1 MAFPADCGARRGKAM
16 PKSLWVGL
24 ALGVFG
30 LGAAR
35 FLGVPPPEA
44 THFHANWAIYVD
56 GERMDLSERR
66 YMEEISSC
74 YAVDGEMTPQSR
86 VHMHEGNHDV
96 VHIHHLGV
104 TWGHLA
110 GNLGIGF
117 GEGYLILDDGTRIFD
132 GEDGRFTYILNGR
145 ALTSAHNELVASE
158 DRLLISYGSESLDE
172 LAEVR
177 FGQVA
182 TTAGEYN
189 TRDDPPTCSGS
200 MEPLGVWDRL
210 KFAFWG

>member
-1 MAFPADCGARRGKAM
+1 M
-16 PKSLWVGL
+16 PKGLWVGM
-24 ALGVFG
+24 ALGAFG

-35 FLGVPPPEA
+35 FLLIPPPEA

-56 GERMDLSERR
+56 GERLDLSDQR
-66 YMEEISSC
+66 YMEEVSSC
-74 YAVDGEMTPQSR
+74 YTVEGDVTPQSR

-96 VHIHHLGV
+96 VHVHHRGV

-110 GNLGIGF
+110 GNLGIGL
-117 GEGYLILDDGTRIFD
+117 GEGFLILNDGTRILD
-132 GEDGRFTYILNGR
+132 GEQGRFTYILNGR

-172 LAEVR
+172 LGRAR
-177 FGQVA
+177 FSQVA

-189 TRDDPPTCSGS
+189 TREDPPTCSGS
-200 MEPLGVWDRL
+200 GEALGVWERL
-210 KFAFWG
+210 RSAFWR

>member
-1 MAFPADCGARRGKAM
+1 MAKG
-16 PKSLWVGL
+16 LWVGI

-35 FLGVPPPEA
+35 FVGVPPPEA
-44 THFHANWAIYVD
+44 THFHANWAVFID
-56 GERMDLSERR
+56 GERLDLSDQQ

-74 YAVDGEMTPQSR
+74 YSVDGEVTPQSR

-96 VHIHHLGV
+96 LHIHHLGA

-110 GNLGIGF
+110 GNLGIGL

-145 ALTSAHNELVASE
+145 ALTSVHNQLITSE
-158 DRLLISYGSESLDE
+158 DRLLISYGLESMKE
-172 LAEVR
+172 LGEER
-177 FGQVA
+177 FGRVA

-189 TRDDPPTCSGS
+189 TREDPATCTGT
-200 MEPLGVWDRL
+200 MEPIGMWGRL
-210 KFAFWG
+210 KLAFWG

>member
-1 MAFPADCGARRGKAM
+1 M
-16 PKSLWVGL
+16 PKGLWVGL
-24 ALGVFG
+24 ALGVVG

-35 FLGVPPPEA
+35 FLGVPPPQA
-44 THFHANWAIYVD
+44 THFHANWAIYID
-56 GERMDLSERR
+56 GERLDLTDRR

-74 YAVDGEMTPQSR
+74 YTVDGEMTPQSR
-86 VHMHEGNHDV
+86 VHMHEGDHDV

-110 GNLGIGF
+110 GNLGLGL

-132 GEDGRFTYILNGR
+132 GEHGRFTYILNGR
-145 ALTSAHNELVASE
+145 ALTSAHQELVASE

-172 LAEVR
+172 LTEGR

-182 TTAGEYN
+182 TTAGDYD
-189 TRDDPPTCSGS
+189 TRQDPATCSGS
-200 MEPLGVWDRL
+200 MEPLGPWDRL
-210 KFAFWG
+210 KSAFWG

>member
-1 MAFPADCGARRGKAM
+1 M
-16 PKSLWVGL
+16 PKALWVGM
-24 ALGVFG
+24 ALGAFG

-35 FLGVPPPEA
+35 FVGVPPPEA

-56 GERMDLSERR
+56 GERLDLSDQR
-66 YMEEISSC
+66 YMEEVSSC
-74 YAVDGEMTPQSR
+74 YTVDGGVTPQSR
-86 VHMHEGNHDV
+86 IHMHEGNHDV
-96 VHIHHLGV
+96 VHIHDLGT

-110 GNLGIGF
+110 GNLGIGL
-117 GEGYLILDDGTRIFD
+117 GEGYLILTDGTRIFD
-132 GEDGRFTYILNGR
+132 GEDGHFTYILNGR

-172 LAEVR
+172 LGTER
-177 FGQVA
+177 FDEVA

-189 TRDDPPTCSGS
+189 TREDPATCTGS

-210 KFAFWG
+210 KAAFWG